1 VFISKKH
8 IARRTFLRA
17 GGVTLALPLLDSM
30 FPALVPAAK
39 AEAAQGVPRFVGIF
53 NPHGWEPAHWEL
65 PEGPLG
71 ELPFILA
78 PIAPWK
84 DSVTV
89 ISGLDAT
96 SSMPAPGETG
106 GDHSRSAAVF
116 SGVRPKK
123 TVSADIH
130 LGQTIDQIIAEKN
143 GQDSLLPSL
152 QVKCED
158 QSSLA
163 TCPWGYS
170 CAYVNSISW
179 AGPSKPLPFE
189 ANPQVVF
196 ERLFGDGA
204 TPAERAARKQS
215 RASLLDAVSTEVARL
230 NKSLPSTDRTRLDEY
245 LDDIREIERRLSNV
259 VKSAEQ
265 SPDIQVPFGIP
276 ESFTEHV
283 NLLWDLQALAFRAD
297 ITRVST
303 LMYAHDVSMRVYP
316 ESGVTSGNH
325 PTSHHGGRPAMV
337 EAWARI
343 NRFHVQ
349 CLAPFLS
356 KLQSTPDGDGS
367 LLDHTLIFWASNMS
381 DGNLHSHKAVPNMFI
396 GGAGGRHK
404 GGRHIARSG
413 TTANLLLKTLHL
425 FGIDEKSIGDSTEPL
440 SL

>member
-1 VFISKKH
+1 MFITKKH
-8 IARRTFLRA
+8 ISRRTFLQGA
-17 GGVTLALPLLDSM
+17 GVTLALPLLDSM

-39 AEAAQGVPRFVGIF
+39 AQAASRVPRFVGIF
-53 NPHGWEPAHWEL
+53 NPHGWEPDHWAMK
-65 PEGPLG
+65 EGPLG
-71 ELPFILA
+71 PLPFILEPLDA
-78 PIAPWK
+78 FKQSI
-84 DSVTV
+84 TV

-130 LGQTIDQIIAEKN
+130 LGPTIDQIIAEKY
-143 GQDSLLPSL
+143 GQDTLLPSL

-170 CAYVNSISW
+170 CSYVNSVSW
-179 AGPSKPLPFE
+179 AGAAKPLPFE

-196 ERLFGDGA
+196 ERLFGDGSS
-204 TPAERAARKQS
+204 PQERAARRQAK
-215 RASLLDAVSTEVARL
+215 ASLLDAVSLEVARL
-230 NKSLPSTDRTRLDEY
+230 NKSLPATDRTRLNDY
-245 LDDIREIERRLSNV
+245 LEDIREIERRLHNV
-259 VKSAEQ
+259 AKSAEQ
-265 SPDIQVPFGIP
+265 SAEIQVPFGIP
-276 ESFTEHV
+276 ESFSEHI
-283 NLLWDLQALAFRAD
+283 NLLWDLQVLAFRGD

-337 EAWARI
+337 EAWSKI
-343 NRFHVQ
+343 NRYHVQ
-349 CLAPFLS
+349 CLTPFLA
-356 KLQSTPDGDGS
+356 KLRATPDGDGS

-396 GGAGGRHK
+396 GGASGRHQ
-404 GGRHIARSG
+404 GGRHIVRTG
-413 TTANLLLKTLHL
+413 TTANLLLKTLHM
-425 FGIDEKSIGDSTEPL
+425 FGIEQEFVGDSTGPL